1 MHVEDTCN
9 ILTVGTV
16 ASIIVWGLKLASFF
30 SGPFGRPSGTFRFL
44 AGFFCKEGLTGLA
57 VWYGFE
63 RSGFFGG
70 VASLMSSA
78 MKFAA
83 RVGWLGL
90 EGGEERGGED
100 ESPVPQVLRRGEGTA
115 GVVGFGGIERRSS
128 GVEGTAPDLVGL
140 ASFMVV
146 QDDEEPFEVDKAEDR
161 M

>member
-1 MHVEDTCN
+1 M
-9 ILTVGTV
+9 
-16 ASIIVWGLKLASFF
+16 VWGLKLASFF
-30 SGPFGRPSGTFRFL
+30 SGSFGRPSGTFRFF

-70 VASLMSSA
+70 VTSLMSSA

-90 EGGEERGGED
+90 EGGEEWGGED

-115 GVVGFGGIERRSS
+115 GVVGFGGIERRSR
-128 GVEGTAPDLVGL
+128 GVEGIVADLLRL
-140 ASFMVV
+140 ASFMEVE
-146 QDDEEPFEVDKAEDR
+146 DDEELLEVDKAEDSTGGCSR
-161 M
+161 GGVKGNDSWMP